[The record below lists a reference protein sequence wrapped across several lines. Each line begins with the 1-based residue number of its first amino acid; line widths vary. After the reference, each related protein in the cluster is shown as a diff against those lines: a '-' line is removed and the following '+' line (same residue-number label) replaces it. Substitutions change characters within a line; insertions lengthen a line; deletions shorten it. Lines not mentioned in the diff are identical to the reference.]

1 MRNKKLVNYSKYGY
15 LFSIPFII
23 TFLIFTLY
31 PVVYTFILG
40 FTDLQGNGKT
50 TFHSVTA
57 VIEPSA
63 KDAQKAFE
71 NYVGE
76 KYRKDKANKN
86 RDAKEVENEIKSF
99 EYVVKSEEIAQDK
112 LDATWVIATT
122 DGKYEETVSWSYFA
136 DPSSYKVGKKA
147 AAADADA
154 EEEEDV
160 DEEEDA
166 DADADSKP
174 SINAKVD
181 KRLAT
186 EALNKKSNFFVKYE
200 LSEADGSE
208 VMKIKLSTGEEV
220 EVSVMKIGLFENFR
234 WVFTNAKFKQAFKNT
249 VIIWIINFIPQLGFA
264 LLFTAWF
271 TDRRSKVKGSGIF
284 KILFYMPNI
293 ITAATLAIL
302 FNVLFGFPKGAVNDL
317 LTGMHIMKEAYRFNN
332 NEWALK
338 LIVAFVQFYQWYGYT
353 MVNLIAGVIGISPE
367 IFEAAEIDGANRV
380 QTFFK
385 VTIPCIR
392 QIMLFVLVTS
402 LIGGLNMFDIPQ
414 LLVGAK
420 AANGAALTT
429 NMYIRNQAFDGSYLY
444 NRAAAASV
452 ILFLVIVILSA
463 IVFYILRDKDE
474 AKLKKLRKMELRAA
488 KKGF

>member
-147 AAADADA
+147 AAADADEEV

-160 DEEEDA
+160 DEEE

-220 EVSVMKIGLFENFR
+220 EVSVMKVGLFENFR

-271 TDRRSKVKGSGIF
+271 TDRRSKVKGSGLF

-332 NEWALK
+332 NEWAIK

-380 QTFFK
+380 QTFFRI
-385 VTIPCIR
+385 TIPCIR
-392 QIMLFVLVTS
+392 QILLFVLVTS
-402 LIGGLNMFDIPQ
+402 LIGGLNMFDVPELYAGVKQ
-414 LLVGAK
+414 
-420 AANGAALTT
+420 ANGAVMTL
-429 NMYIRNQAFDGSYLY
+429 NMFIRMVGLSGRYLY
-444 NRAAAASV
+444 NKAAAASV
-452 ILFLVIVILSA
+452 IMFVIIVALSA

-474 AKLKKLRKMELRAA
+474 AKLKKLRKKELKALKA
-488 KKGF
+488 M